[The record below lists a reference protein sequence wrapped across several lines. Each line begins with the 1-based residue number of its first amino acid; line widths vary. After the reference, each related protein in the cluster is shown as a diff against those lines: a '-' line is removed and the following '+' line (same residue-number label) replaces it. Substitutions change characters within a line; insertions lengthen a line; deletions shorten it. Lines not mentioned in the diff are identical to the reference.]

1 MDIPRTP
8 PNRTRRRL
16 LVGGG
21 AALAIALATVGLARL
36 KPAAPQVEKGT
47 LWIDTVRRG
56 DFVREVRGNG
66 TLVPIDIRWI
76 SAASEGRIERLLLQ
90 PGAAVEPDSVILE
103 LTNPELEVSA
113 RDAEFQERAAEADLA
128 ALRVRLE
135 STKLD
140 QKAQAAS
147 VDADYQQA
155 RLEAE
160 ANEQLAK
167 EGLVSALQLKISR
180 VRAEELKTRTDLETQ
195 RLTGGEASIQ
205 AQLAAQQ
212 ARVDQL
218 RELHRLRAGEVEA
231 LKVRAGLAG
240 VLQQLPVEV
249 GQRVTPGTTLAR
261 VARPEPL
268 KAELKIAETQA
279 RDVLLGQPAKIDTRN
294 GVVEGKVLRID
305 PAVQNGTVTVDV
317 QLIGTLPKGAR
328 PDLSVDGTIELE
340 HLSDVLFVGRPAFG
354 QPESTVTL
362 FRVGGDGDDAARVQV
377 KLGRGS
383 VHLIEVQS
391 GLAEGDRVIL
401 SDMSTWDAFDRVRLE

>member
-21 AALAIALATVGLARL
+21 ATLAIALVTVGLARL

-180 VRAEELKTRTDLETQ
+180 VRAEELKTRTDLETS
-195 RLTGGEASIQ
+195 A
-205 AQLAAQQ
+205 
-212 ARVDQL
+212 
-218 RELHRLRAGEVEA
+218 
-231 LKVRAGLAG
+231 
-240 VLQQLPVEV
+240 
-249 GQRVTPGTTLAR
+249 
-261 VARPEPL
+261 
-268 KAELKIAETQA
+268 
-279 RDVLLGQPAKIDTRN
+279 
-294 GVVEGKVLRID
+294 
-305 PAVQNGTVTVDV
+305 
-317 QLIGTLPKGAR
+317 
-328 PDLSVDGTIELE
+328 
-340 HLSDVLFVGRPAFG
+340 
-354 QPESTVTL
+354 
-362 FRVGGDGDDAARVQV
+362 
-377 KLGRGS
+377 
-383 VHLIEVQS
+383 
-391 GLAEGDRVIL
+391 
-401 SDMSTWDAFDRVRLE
+401 

>member
-317 QLIGTLPKGAR
+317 QLVGTLPKGAR

>member
-21 AALAIALATVGLARL
+21 ATLAIALVTVGLARL

-317 QLIGTLPKGAR
+317 QLLGTLPKGAR

-362 FRVGGDGDDAARVQV
+362 FRVGADGDDAARVQV